1 VGHNHLVVTEGLA
14 ERMGGHLDIDIK
26 LGCNTLE
33 DTVNGFDAQG
43 FVEVATVIGN
53 TTEHIVAERDIR
65 SVLQIEGDC
74 FDDRSIDGHISV
86 LLALTSVAG
95 LLLED
100 GKAVLECEVVVN
112 EVGEAEHTKVAHA
125 KSKVDTYDEEH
136 IVAVSTFIYKVL
148 GDTLNIVHTLNRF
161 GCVFRCQ
168 LTVSI
173 LYSRGDE
180 PGGELT
186 VVLAKKRHIDD
197 GSLSGIIELENS
209 HKYLSFL
216 HFTTTQVVNY

>member
-1 VGHNHLVVTEGLA
+1 MGHNHLVVTEGLA

-26 LGCNTLE
+26 LGRNTLE
-33 DTVNGFDAQG
+33 NTVNGFDAQG

-65 SVLQIEGDC
+65 SVLQIESDC
-74 FDDRSIDGHISV
+74 LDDRSVDGHISV
-86 LLALTSVAG
+86 LLALTSIAG

-112 EVGEAEHTKVAHA
+112 EVGEAEHTKVAHT

-148 GDTLNIVHTLNRF
+148 GDTLNIVHTLNGF

-168 LTVSI
+168 LTVSL